1 MATSSRHSGRSVVAT
16 AVLLLM
22 IAHGVSFG
30 QTDRETWQPP
40 AQIMDAI
47 GVEPGMRVGE
57 VGAGKGYFTFPLS
70 RRVGPEGIVFANDIS
85 TSSLDVI
92 RDRAENEAL
101 DNIKIVVGEV
111 VDPLFPED
119 DLDMIVMVYVLHML
133 EKPVEFLQHV
143 GKYLGPG
150 APLVII
156 EALAARTPLLVSD
169 AGGMA
174 ELVAEGRNGLHFR
187 LGDADDL
194 AQKLAGL
201 LADPARLGAL
211 RQGAEV
217 RTVAD
222 VALEVEAVYRE
233 GL

>member
-22 IAHGVSFG
+22 IPHGVSFG
-30 QTDRETWQPP
+30 QADRETWQPP
-40 AQIMDAI
+40 EQIMDAI

-57 VGAGKGYFTFPLS
+57 AGAGKGYFTFPLS

-92 RDRAENEAL
+92 RDRAENEEL

-111 VDPLFPED
+111 VDPLFPEE

-133 EKPVEFLQHV
+133 EKPVEFLRNV

-150 APLVII
+150 ASLVVI
-156 EALAARTPLLVSD
+156 E
-169 AGGMA
+169 
-174 ELVAEGRNGLHFR
+174 RNTTTERAHYPSFMTNHQILETMGETGF
-187 LGDADDL
+187 
-194 AQKLAGL
+194 KL
-201 LADPARLGAL
+201 
-211 RQGAEV
+211 V
-217 RTVAD
+217 RTETFLPKD
-222 VALEVEAVYRE
+222 TIYIYEARK
-233 GL
+233 